1 MMRINFIDAWVH
13 RSVEQWGVAVGSV
26 LLMLSLLAP
35 TAASAQDF
43 GTDTISIQDFIGTV
57 TVKTLSAQS
66 TEDNIRVEIKQGKT
80 SHAVEVLD
88 EKDRVVVRAAAGVER
103 TVDNC
108 CDARIRRSYNPRAG
122 RTASQGPALDE
133 AYFANYPT
141 LIVTVPMKA
150 KVSFIDARIKLT
162 MEDFDGRLD
171 LDACY
176 VYGET
181 GDVDEAVVGLLDG
194 SRLIMGDVDGGIE
207 IDVSGDGDLKVGTAA
222 IADVDIAGPGDVVF
236 DRVEGMLD
244 ISVAGSGVVRAN
256 WVEGPMTVRVA
267 GSGGAAIRD
276 GRADR
281 LRAIIDGSGGILFN
295 GLTVNPDLR
304 LYGSSE
310 VRLARVQGRVTH
322 EGSGQL
328 FVDGKLRARQ

>member
-1 MMRINFIDAWVH
+1 MMQMTYRYAWVH
-13 RSVEQWGVAVGSV
+13 RAVLALGLVFGLGLLLSARVA
-26 LLMLSLLAP
+26 LP
-35 TAASAQDF
+35 AAAAQDF
-43 GTDTISIQDFIGTV
+43 DTDTISIQDFIGSV
-57 TVKTLSAQS
+57 TVKTLSADS
-66 TEDNIRVEIKQGKT
+66 REEKIRVKIKQGKT
-80 SHAVEVLD
+80 NRTVEVLD
-88 EKDRVVVRAAAGVER
+88 EKTRVVVRAEAIAER
-103 TVDNC
+103 DDDRC
-108 CDARIRRSYNPRAG
+108 CNRAIRRTYTPRAG
-122 RTASQGPALDE
+122 RKASTGPALDE
-133 AYFANYPT
+133 AFFADYPT
-141 LIVTVPMKA
+141 LIITVPMKA
-150 KVSFIDARIKLT
+150 NVSFIDARIKLA

-181 GDVDEAVVGLLDG
+181 GDVDEAVVGILSG
-194 SRLIMGDVDGGIE
+194 SRLIMGNVDGGIE

-244 ISVAGSGVVRAN
+244 ISVAGSGVVRAD

-328 FVDGKLRARQ
+328 FVDGKLRERR